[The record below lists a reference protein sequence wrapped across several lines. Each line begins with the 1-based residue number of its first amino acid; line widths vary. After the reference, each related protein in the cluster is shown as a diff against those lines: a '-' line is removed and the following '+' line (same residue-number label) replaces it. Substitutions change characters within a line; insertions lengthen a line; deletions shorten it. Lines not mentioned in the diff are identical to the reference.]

1 MNSLKMERIPYD
13 GIGFLKNSLEEEFK
27 MMKLSKHSFY
37 LLAFMILLL
46 LSACSGDGEVKN
58 AAASNE
64 NAEVLPLKV
73 GIQKIAALT
82 NAWIADEVG
91 IYEEY
96 GLDVELIEF
105 KSGSESINA
114 QRSGS
119 VDIILSAP
127 GTAMVANESNFDLVA
142 IAQNEISQAEG
153 PDTASIQV
161 LADSKIEGL
170 RDLEGKKVAI
180 YDSRNQLVIG
190 LKKIIKESGADIS
203 QVDFV
208 EVPFAS
214 MGDALK
220 NGQVDAISLV
230 DPYTTQ
236 LVSNGTTKVISWN
249 YVDSIPEQPVGAW
262 YARSEFVEKNLEAV
276 SRFNDAISASIEYMV
291 EDEARAQQ
299 KIVDF
304 TGVDE
309 KLITEMPQIAWSNNF
324 DEDVWQQIVD
334 MYVEAKELKKPH
346 EVKEYFSQDVMD
358 TLDKK

>member
-1 MNSLKMERIPYD
+1 MERIPYC
-13 GIGFLKNSLEEEFK
+13 GIGLSKNSLEEEFK
-27 MMKLSKHSFY
+27 MMKLSKQRFY
-37 LLAFMILLL
+37 LLAFMMLLL
-46 LSACSGDGEVKN
+46 LSACSSNGETKD
-58 AAASNE
+58 AAASSE
-64 NAEVLPLKV
+64 SADVLPLKV
-73 GIQKIAALT
+73 GIQKMAALT

-127 GTAMVANESNFDLVA
+127 GTAMVANESGFDLKV

-161 LADSKIEGL
+161 LADSNIEGL
-170 RDLEGKKVAI
+170 NDLEGKKVAI
-180 YDSRNQLVIG
+180 YDSRNQLVLG

-203 QVDFV
+203 KVNFV

-236 LVSNGTTKVISWN
+236 LVSEGTTKVISWN
-249 YVDSIPEQPVGAW
+249 YVESIPEQPVGAW
-262 YARSEFVEKNLEAV
+262 YARSGFIEENLEAV
-276 SRFNDAISASIEYMV
+276 SRFYDAISASIEYME
-291 EDEARAQQ
+291 EDEARSKQH
-299 KIVDF
+299 IVEF
-304 TGVDE
+304 TGVEE
-309 KLITEMPQIAWSNNF
+309 KLITEMPQIAWSNEFNA
-324 DEDVWQQIVD
+324 DVWQQIVD

-346 EVKEYFSQDVMD
+346 EVTEYFSQHVID
-358 TLDKK
+358 TLK